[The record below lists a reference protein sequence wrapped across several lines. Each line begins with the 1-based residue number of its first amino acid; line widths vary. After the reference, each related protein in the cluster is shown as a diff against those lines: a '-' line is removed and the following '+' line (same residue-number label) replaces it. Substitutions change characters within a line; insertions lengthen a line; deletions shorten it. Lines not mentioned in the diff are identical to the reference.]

1 MTAFYAHEI
10 AHALG
15 FGTLWENPFLNE
27 YLLGPWNQY
36 GKGDLLDYWGDFVGE
51 YTLETFSELAGEPLT
66 YVPVEKEGG
75 LGTADSH
82 WDSDHEFFDFNK
94 EFTRE
99 IMGGYAD
106 ESTNYLSEITIS
118 SIKDLGYE
126 IVEFGDSYT
135 QLMSEIATGISQ
147 ENDFANS
154 IIAASAISDEDSKN
168 MDLIL

>member
-1 MTAFYAHEI
+1 
-10 AHALG
+10 
-15 FGTLWENPFLNE
+15 
-27 YLLGPWNQY
+27 
-36 GKGDLLDYWGDFVGE
+36 
-51 YTLETFSELAGEPLT
+51 
-66 YVPVEKEGG
+66 
-75 LGTADSH
+75 
-82 WDSDHEFFDFNK
+82 
-94 EFTRE
+94 
-99 IMGGYAD
+99 MGGYAD